1 MSIQRMSIQRMS
13 EEKIEGFN
21 TQPLMLEIE
30 NVIRSGVK
38 TILRDFMTRYELLE
52 KTHNTIMNLPSVRN
66 EMNKCVVVEE
76 GEQASSPKVDI
87 ATISN
92 VKDMTRVLVREEI
105 CVVEK
110 KLDVIEKKFA
120 AFGPILDK
128 IVAKL
133 HSLNED
139 VKIFKQPA
147 GAENKTIEKLGM
159 IQPSIVSACE
169 NENIKFEI
177 KEEDTVAGANA
188 GLGTVASTVAN
199 TGASTVASLEEEAVA
214 STVASLEE
222 EADASTVAS
231 LEEEADASLEEEED
245 AVASLEEEE
254 EDADAEDEEEDADE
268 EEETVASLEEEEEE
282 TVASLEEEEEAVAS
296 LEEDDVETETEEA
309 DAEEESVAEEEFFE
323 IEIDDVTFCTNDEE
337 NGLIYELTEDGEVG
351 DKVGYLKEGEPF
363 FYADEK

>member
-1 MSIQRMSIQRMS
+1 MSVQKMS

-38 TILRDFMTRYELLE
+38 TILKDFMTRYELLE

-66 EMNKCVVVEE
+66 EMNKSVVEE
-76 GEQASSPKVDI
+76 GGQGCSPKVDI

-92 VKDMTRVLVREEI
+92 IKDMTRVLVREEI

-128 IVAKL
+128 IMVKL

-177 KEEDTVAGANA
+177 KEEDSVAGANA
-188 GLGTVASTVAN
+188 GLAS
-199 TGASTVASLEEEAVA
+199 VA
-214 STVASLEE
+214 STVASLEKEDPVARAEDAGSE
-222 EADASTVAS
+222 EESDEEEDAGS
-231 LEEEADASLEEEED
+231 EEEAEEESDAGSEEAEEEED
-245 AVASLEEEE
+245 AESVAGLEE
-254 EDADAEDEEEDADE
+254 ADAGSE
-268 EEETVASLEEEEEE
+268 
-282 TVASLEEEEEAVAS
+282 
-296 LEEDDVETETEEA
+296 EEDDVETETEEA
-309 DAEEESVAEEEFFE
+309 VAEDEEFFE

>member
-1 MSIQRMSIQRMS
+1 MS

-38 TILRDFMTRYELLE
+38 TILKDFMTRYELLE

-66 EMNKCVVVEE
+66 EMNKSVVEE
-76 GEQASSPKVDI
+76 VGQGCSPKVDI

-92 VKDMTRVLVREEI
+92 IKDMTRVLVREEI
-105 CVVEK
+105 CIVEK

-128 IVAKL
+128 IMVKL

-159 IQPSIVSACE
+159 FQPSIVSACE

-177 KEEDTVAGANA
+177 KEEDPVAGANA
-188 GLGTVASTVAN
+188 GLASVASTD
-199 TGASTVASLEEEAVA
+199 ASLEKEDPVARAEDAGSEEE
-214 STVASLEE
+214 SDEE
-222 EADASTVAS
+222 EADAG
-231 LEEEADASLEEEED
+231 LEEES
-245 AVASLEEEE
+245 
-254 EDADAEDEEEDADE
+254 DE
-268 EEETVASLEEEEEE
+268 EEEAEEESVAGSEEE
-282 TVASLEEEEEAVAS
+282 AEEESDAGSEEEEEAVAEAKEEES
-296 LEEDDVETETEEA
+296 VAGSEEEDAESVAGSEEEDDVETETEEA
-309 DAEEESVAEEEFFE
+309 VAEDEEFFE

>member
-1 MSIQRMSIQRMS
+1 MSVQKMS

-38 TILRDFMTRYELLE
+38 TILKDFMTRYELLE

-66 EMNKCVVVEE
+66 EMNKSVVEE
-76 GEQASSPKVDI
+76 VGQGCSPKVDI

-92 VKDMTRVLVREEI
+92 IKDMTRVLVREEI

-128 IVAKL
+128 IMVKL

-177 KEEDTVAGANA
+177 KEEDSVAGANA
-188 GLGTVASTVAN
+188 GLASVASTDAI
-199 TGASTVASLEEEAVA
+199 TVASLEKEDPVARAEDAGSEEESDA
-214 STVASLEE
+214 E
-222 EADASTVAS
+222 EADAGS
-231 LEEEADASLEEEED
+231 EEESDAEEAGAGSEEESDAGSEEESDAEED
-245 AVASLEEEE
+245 AVAGSE
-254 EDADAEDEEEDADE
+254 
-268 EEETVASLEEEEEE
+268 
-282 TVASLEEEEEAVAS
+282 EEEEEAVAEAKEEES
-296 LEEDDVETETEEA
+296 VAGLEDAESVAGLEEADAGSEEEDDVETETEEA
-309 DAEEESVAEEEFFE
+309 VAEDEEFFE